1 MSGATR
7 VHVELHTGLDVA
19 EYVRRLASALVDY
32 AAGGRPPKAVSDF
45 MVAYA
50 AGAEGVAAQ
59 SDVLDGQLAMVGRC
73 VIGMPADGK
82 VVLADCD
89 GYFSSRLAACTL
101 QFALRRQKSGRVLSW
116 EEAYTPP
123 RAPDAAVAAPMS
135 GGGVWVVSALHIAS
149 TDTRRLR
156 RSMCSA
162 AAVRGVLA
170 DEAYVVYGANPTAA
184 VRSAA
189 PALPPV
195 YISKL

>member
-7 VHVELHTGLDVA
+7 VHVELHTGLLVA
-19 EYVRRLASALVDY
+19 DYVHRLSAALADY
-32 AAGGRPPKAVSDF
+32 AAGGKPPKAVSEF
-45 MVAYA
+45 MAAYA
-50 AGAEGVAAQ
+50 AGADGVAAQ
-59 SDVLDGQLAMVGRC
+59 SAVLEGQLAMVGRC
-73 VIGMPADGK
+73 VIGLPSEGK
-82 VVLADCD
+82 VVLADYD

-123 RAPDAAVAAPMS
+123 REPAAAGAALLS

-156 RSMCSA
+156 RSMCAA

-170 DEAYVVYGANPTAA
+170 DAAYVVYGANPTAA
-184 VRSAA
+184 IRAAA